1 MLPYS
6 GKLSRKIFLR
16 IGEEYDFRGENFH
29 GLLALKDAMLPNF
42 AGKTFASSH
51 KTAKFMIVFSLE
63 SFPLYDN

>member
-1 MLPYS
+1 
-6 GKLSRKIFLR
+6 LR
-16 IGEEYDFRGENFH
+16 IGEEYDFCGENFH

-42 AGKTFASSH
+42 AEKTFANSH